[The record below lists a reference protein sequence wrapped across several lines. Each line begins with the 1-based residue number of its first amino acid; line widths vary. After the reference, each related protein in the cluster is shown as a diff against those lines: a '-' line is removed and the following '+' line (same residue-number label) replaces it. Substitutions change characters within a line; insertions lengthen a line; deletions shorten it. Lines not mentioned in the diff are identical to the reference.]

1 MTPIELHAQR
11 VVELEY
17 VMLMMRLGV
26 SMPTINAFP
35 VCLVAIVAPTAGGV
49 A

>member
-1 MTPIELHAQR
+1 MTPIELHAMR
-11 VVELEY
+11 VIELEY

-26 SMPTINAFP
+26 SLPTINEVP
-35 VCLVAIVAPTAGGV
+35 VCFVAIVAPTAGGV